1 MTMEPPRP
9 PGDAAAPH
17 RRRRRR
23 RKRGEE
29 AVRERPVGAEAKTAA
44 PPGSSGQ
51 KPGPRQGARPN
62 QGRRDRD
69 RRPDRDRARPAL
81 PPLVPTVSALAATP
95 VTAEPLAPAE
105 VVEMK
110 HHLAFIRAHKDV
122 LRLKLNAAEDLLV
135 NGQREPSDRGVC
147 RHLLGK
153 IDRTVIESAVGREP
167 MHSNPAARARMLAGA
182 IRLTADASVL
192 LTYLETLTHVR
203 SHAEAA
209 QAFGE
214 IVARLD
220 FESVSASRLGRL
232 LQVLVETFTGPER
245 VQVLFSLLA
254 GAAFA
259 RAFDT
264 ALPALPPTVIE
275 AFAPLRAVHRR
286 AGGGGVD
293 THHESAALL
302 RAGVEQLLS
311 APDTI
316 LRGYAEPLRIAILE
330 LALDD
335 VVPPDVT
342 DRAAGVL
349 LASLPRTDRTYT
361 HLVIRRA
368 AQLLGRHADDRARAV
383 LEDLRRAQPGFQL
396 AERWLTALD
405 ARRLGRIALRG
416 APGERGR
423 LVAGFW
429 LDAQRPVWIR
439 TAPATDADRLAHEA
453 ALQRELTLPGLATV
467 VEHGVTSGIAY
478 VAVMAPGQ
486 PLRLPE
492 GDGAESPTGLAIA
505 AAAVRILYAL
515 ALAGAT
521 LPDAEPERF
530 LITPESAALTL
541 ADLDG
546 AERSD
551 PARAAGHA
559 HALARAF
566 VERFVPERATR
577 RLPPAAA
584 AALHAARAEDAAL
597 AALARALDD
606 ASLWAPDGF
615 ARSRRNS

>member
-1 MTMEPPRP
+1 MTTEPPRP
-9 PGDAAAPH
+9 PSDGPAP

-23 RKRGEE
+23 GRRRGEGPPE
-29 AVRERPVGAEAKTAA
+29 HQGGAG
-44 PPGSSGQ
+44 PSGALPNTGPEQ
-51 KPGPRQGARPN
+51 RTGPRHGARPN
-62 QGRRDRD
+62 RGG
-69 RRPDRDRARPAL
+69 RPDRDRPRPA
-81 PPLVPTVSALAATP
+81 PAPLVPTVSALAAAP

-153 IDRTVIESAVGREP
+153 IDRAVIESAIGREP
-167 MHSNPAARARMLAGA
+167 LHSNSAARARMLAGA
-182 IRLTADASVL
+182 IRLTADPSVL

-209 QAFGE
+209 QVFGE

-264 ALPALPPTVIE
+264 ALPALPPAVIE
-275 AFAPLRAVHRR
+275 SFAPLRAVHRL
-286 AGGGGVD
+286 AGGGAVD
-293 THHESAALL
+293 AEHESAALL

-311 APDTI
+311 APDSI

-330 LALDD
+330 IALDD
-335 VVPPDVT
+335 LVPPDLA

-349 LASLPRTDRTYT
+349 LASLARTDRTYT
-361 HLVIRRA
+361 QLVIRRA

-383 LEDLRRAQPGFQL
+383 LEDLRRAQPGFHL
-396 AERWLTALD
+396 AERWLAALD
-405 ARRLGRIALRG
+405 ARRLGRIALRSTP
-416 APGERGR
+416 AERGR

-429 LDAQRPVWIR
+429 LDAQRPVWVR
-439 TAPATDADRLAHEA
+439 TAPATEAERLARET
-453 ALQRELTLPGLATV
+453 ALQRELTLPGTAVV

-478 VAVMAPGQ
+478 VAVTGGGQ
-486 PLRLPE
+486 PLRLPD
-492 GDGAESPTGLAIA
+492 GDGRVLATGLAIA
-505 AAAVRILYAL
+505 AAAVRILHAL
-515 ALAGAT
+515 ALAGVM

-530 LITPESAALTL
+530 LITPESAVLTL
-541 ADLDG
+541 ADFDG

-551 PARAAGHA
+551 PTCSAEHA
-559 HALARAF
+559 HSLAC
-566 VERFVPERATR
+566 VLVHRFVSEGTAR
-577 RLPPAAA
+577 RLPSVTA
-584 AALHAARAEDAAL
+584 AALRGALAEHAPL

-606 ASLWAPDGF
+606 AALWAPDGF